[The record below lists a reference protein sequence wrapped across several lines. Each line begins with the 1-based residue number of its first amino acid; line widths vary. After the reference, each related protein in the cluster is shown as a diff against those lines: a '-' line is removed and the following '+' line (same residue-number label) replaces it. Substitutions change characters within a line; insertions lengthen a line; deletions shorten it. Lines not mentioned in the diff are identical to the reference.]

1 MCAYPGRSEV
11 TIVTRDG
18 RETRCESGVD
28 TMLRTVET
36 AMGGD
41 PWRHVRLQPV
51 VLEGKTVRL
60 EPLTIAHEPELLAA
74 AQDERIWRYTI
85 HDPRTAESMH
95 AYVASALAD
104 QEQGH
109 ALPFAVHHREAGRI
123 IGATRFHSISAANR
137 GIEIGLTWYSPDFWR
152 TRVNTECKYLMLRY
166 AFDVLGCIRVQFTSD
181 ARNDQSRAA
190 ILRLGARE
198 EGTLRSKVI
207 MRDGHRRDA
216 VYFSI
221 LDREWPS
228 VRKRLESM
236 LG

>member
-1 MCAYPGRSEV
+1 MP
-11 TIVTRDG
+11 
-18 RETRCESGVD
+18 VD
-28 TMLRTVET
+28 TLLTTRGGESH
-36 AMGGD
+36 GD
-41 PWRHVRLQPV
+41 PWEGGRLRPV
-51 VLEGKTVRL
+51 VLEGQTVRL
-60 EPLTIAHEPELLAA
+60 EPLTIGHAPALLVA

-104 QEQGH
+104 QERGE

-123 IGATRFHSISAANR
+123 IGATRFHSVSAANL
-137 GIEIGLTWYSPDFWR
+137 GVEIGFTWYAPEFWR

-166 AFDVLGCIRVQFTSD
+166 AFDVLRCIRVELKTD
-181 ARNDQSRAA
+181 GRNDRSRAA

-221 LDREWPS
+221 LEHEWPA
-228 VRKRLESM
+228 VRERLEGM
-236 LG
+236 LR

>member
-1 MCAYPGRSEV
+1 M
-11 TIVTRDG
+11 IIITRVR
-18 RETRCESGVD
+18 REHACEFHVD
-28 TMLRTVET
+28 TLLRTVEDRVHE
-36 AMGGD
+36 D
-41 PWRHVRLQPV
+41 PWRDGRLPPV
-51 VLEGKTVRL
+51 VLEGRIVRL
-60 EPLTIAHEPELLAA
+60 EPLTTAHEPELLAA

-85 HDPRTAESMH
+85 HDPRTAEAMH
-95 AYVASALAD
+95 VYVASALAD
-104 QEQGH
+104 RERGE

-166 AFDVLGCIRVQFTSD
+166 AFDVLGCIRVQFTAD
-181 ARNDQSRAA
+181 GRNDQSRAA

-221 LDREWPS
+221 LDHEWPA
-228 VRKRLESM
+228 VRERLEGM

>member
-1 MCAYPGRSEV
+1 MRQ
-11 TIVTRDG
+11 
-18 RETRCESGVD
+18 
-28 TMLRTVET
+28 
-36 AMGGD
+36 D
-41 PWRHVRLQPV
+41 PWRDGRLQPV
-51 VLEGKTVRL
+51 VLEGRFVRL
-60 EPLTIAHEPELLAA
+60 EPLTTDHEPALLAA

-104 QEQGH
+104 QERGE
-109 ALPFAVHHREAGRI
+109 ALPFAVHHREARRI
-123 IGATRFHSISAANR
+123 IGATRFHSFSATNR

-152 TRVNTECKYLMLRY
+152 TQVNTECKYLMLRY
-166 AFDVLGCIRVQFTSD
+166 AFDVLGCIRVQFTAD

-221 LDREWPS
+221 LDQEWPE
-228 VRKRLESM
+228 VRERLVGM

>member
-1 MCAYPGRSEV
+1 MRQ
-11 TIVTRDG
+11 
-18 RETRCESGVD
+18 
-28 TMLRTVET
+28 
-36 AMGGD
+36 D
-41 PWRHVRLQPV
+41 PWRDGRLQPV
-51 VLEGKTVRL
+51 VLEGRFVRL
-60 EPLTIAHEPELLAA
+60 EPLTTDHEPALLAA

-104 QEQGH
+104 QERGE
-109 ALPFAVHHREAGRI
+109 ALPFAVHHREARRI
-123 IGATRFHSISAANR
+123 IGATRFHSFSATNR

-152 TRVNTECKYLMLRY
+152 TQVNTECKYLMLRY

-181 ARNDQSRAA
+181 TRNDQSRAA

-221 LDREWPS
+221 LDQEWPE
-228 VRKRLESM
+228 VRERLVGM
-236 LG
+236 LV

>member
-1 MCAYPGRSEV
+1 M
-11 TIVTRDG
+11 RD
-18 RETRCESGVD
+18 
-28 TMLRTVET
+28 
-36 AMGGD
+36 D
-41 PWRHVRLQPV
+41 PWKGGRLQPV
-51 VLEGKTVRL
+51 VLEGSVVRL
-60 EPLTIAHEPELLAA
+60 EPLTSGHESALLAA

-85 HDPRTAESMH
+85 HDPRTPETMR

-104 QEQGH
+104 RDRGE
-109 ALPFAVHHREAGRI
+109 ALPFAVHHREIGRI

-137 GIEIGLTWYSPDFWR
+137 GVEIGFTWYSPEFWR

-166 AFDVLGCIRVQFTSD
+166 AFDTLGCIRVELKTD
-181 ARNDQSRAA
+181 GRNDRSRAA

-221 LDREWPS
+221 LDHEWPAA
-228 VRKRLESM
+228 KERLEGM
-236 LG
+236 LR